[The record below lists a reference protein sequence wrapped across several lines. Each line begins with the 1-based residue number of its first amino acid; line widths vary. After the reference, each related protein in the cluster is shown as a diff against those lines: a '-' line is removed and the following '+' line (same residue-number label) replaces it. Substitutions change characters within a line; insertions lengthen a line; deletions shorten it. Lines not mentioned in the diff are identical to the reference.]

1 MTENAK
7 RAIRLA
13 MRVLV
18 TLEEQH
24 RCDPQDAIE
33 LRRIAGNLQTFG
45 MPLKELACRVIRRE
59 RCSLVARQHRL
70 MRGDRNLGCS
80 YRTPLRAEAL
90 GHDDV

>member
-1 MTENAK
+1 MTERAR

-18 TLEEQH
+18 TLEEPH
-24 RCDPQDAIE
+24 RCDPQDVIE

-59 RCSLVARQHRL
+59 RCSLVARRHRL
-70 MRGDRNLGCS
+70 TRGGRDLGCS
-80 YRTPLRAEAL
+80 YRTPLRAESL
-90 GHDDV
+90 GQDDV